1 MIVYFFLS
9 PFSAL
14 IRPYSYKLGAE
25 PTISRISHMTVFY
38 LFLSP
43 LFLLLSIPSVSMFI
57 TVLGGHILVP
67 RWFVGVIDLTRR
79 LYLSVLAVACVCITP
94 PPQMLL

>member
-1 MIVYFFLS
+1 VYFFLS

-43 LFLLLSIPSVSMFI
+43 LFCYYQSLPYLCSSPFWGVTYLY
-57 TVLGGHILVP
+57 LGGSL
-67 RWFVGVIDLTRR
+67 GVIDLTRR